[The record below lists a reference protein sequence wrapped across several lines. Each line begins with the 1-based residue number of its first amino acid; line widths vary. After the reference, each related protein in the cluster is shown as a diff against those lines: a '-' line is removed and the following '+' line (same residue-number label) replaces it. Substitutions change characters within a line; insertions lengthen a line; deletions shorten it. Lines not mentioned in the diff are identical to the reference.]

1 MAPVLD
7 ATLGGAT
14 SNSYV
19 DLAFADTYAANTQ
32 WDAEWQAFTVD
43 QRTAALITATS
54 WLETLE
60 WAGNKCTPA
69 TQRLSWPRSDV
80 TCKGLTAAC
89 TFIPYEIE
97 TAQVELAFQF
107 AKNPNLMTGT
117 TGSTASGQ
125 VKRQKLDVLEI
136 EYFQDEAGFI
146 ATSGTLT
153 DQVPWLS
160 GWLGCWYTSSRRQVR
175 LYRN

>member
-19 DLAFADTYAANTQ
+19 DLAFADAYAANTQ

-43 QRTAALITATS
+43 ERTAALITATS
-54 WLETLE
+54 WLETMA
-60 WAGNKCTPA
+60 WSGDKCTPA
-69 TQRLSWPRSDV
+69 TQRLSWPRSGV
-80 TCKGLTAAC
+80 TCQGLTATC
-89 TFIPYEIE
+89 LMIPYEVQ

-107 AKNPNLMTGT
+107 AKNPNLMLGATGT
-117 TGSTASGQ
+117 SITGE
-125 VKRQKLDVLEI
+125 VKRQKLDVLEV
-136 EYFQDEAGFI
+136 EYFQ
-146 ATSGTLT
+146 SGGGVVNTGTKLT
-153 DQVPWLS
+153 DQVPWLLA
-160 GWLGCWYTSSRRQVR
+160 WLGCWVGGNVGQIR